1 MVLDSYFMKEAD
13 MIPNPQTPTDSS
25 EASQSADARMA
36 PLKRGPK
43 GGPRLCKSQ
52 RRAQLLLQTLEQAK
66 VLKLELE
73 KSKKEEIEELH
84 AANLKVIKDA
94 GLLDLDT
101 AQWRKH
107 IAKVK
112 AVFE

>member
-25 EASQSADARMA
+25 EASQSADAQKA
-36 PLKRGPK
+36 PQKRGPK
-43 GGPRLCKSQ
+43 GGPRLSKSQ
-52 RRAQLLLQTLEQAK
+52 RLELLQNLEQAK

>member
-1 MVLDSYFMKEAD
+1 MKDACMD
-13 MIPNPQTPTDSS
+13 LTTQTPTNSS
-25 EASQSADARMA
+25 EASQSSDAHTE

-43 GGPRLCKSQ
+43 GGPRLSKSQ
-52 RRAQLLLQTLEQAK
+52 RLEQLLQQNLEQAK

-73 KSKKEEIEELH
+73 KSKKEENEELH

-112 AVFE
+112 AFFE

>member
-1 MVLDSYFMKEAD
+1 MN
-13 MIPNPQTPTDSS
+13 PNPQTLTDSS
-25 EASQSADARMA
+25 SAPLSADAQKA
-36 PLKRGPK
+36 PQKRGPK
-43 GGPRLCKSQ
+43 GGPRLSKSQ
-52 RRAQLLLQTLEQAK
+52 RLEQLLLQNLEQAK

-107 IAKVK
+107 VAKVK
-112 AVFE
+112 AVFD